1 MYKDIL
7 WIIKIFFRIKYYS
20 LINEKRSESEIR
32 IQRGLNKNIIYIK
45 ETNIFK
51 KTSHLQMNLE
61 VKSYLN
67 TRKCKEK
74 GMQKN

>member
-1 MYKDIL
+1 MDLLIHQKMFL
-7 WIIKIFFRIKYYS
+7 IFVRKFLLRSS
-20 LINEKRSESEIR
+20 LPYPQLEYMEK
-32 IQRGLNKNIIYIK
+32 K

-67 TRKCKEK
+67 TRKYKEK
-74 GMQKN
+74 DMQKN

>member
-1 MYKDIL
+1 MWLLGINFQKDFIL
-7 WIIKIFFRIKYYS
+7 FGYS
-20 LINEKRSESEIR
+20 QIHEIYPQLEYMEK
-32 IQRGLNKNIIYIK
+32 K

-61 VKSYLN
+61 VKSFLN
-67 TRKCKEK
+67 TRKYKEK